1 LPNGILTLLIVVG
14 DARRGNLAPIEWPG
28 GRLPRSGSDAPRTP
42 RSAVSSARP
51 GVELAAPG
59 GKCMTRERTMV
70 VSLAVGLALLGAP
83 VASASVAAQ
92 DAGADASPADAAP
105 ATVLAFQAQIAAGDC
120 VSLGATIAELADVT
134 PTGGE
139 AAGAASAVNPATSLT
154 TVPLTLDALEASA
167 ASIFVSANGQR
178 VACGAIGGVRA
189 ADDVLVITLQP
200 VGDAGISGLA
210 FLSSDA
216 SDPSQTD
223 VSLFLDAG

>member
-1 LPNGILTLLIVVG
+1 
-14 DARRGNLAPIEWPG
+14 
-28 GRLPRSGSDAPRTP
+28 
-42 RSAVSSARP
+42 
-51 GVELAAPG
+51 
-59 GKCMTRERTMV
+59 MTRTGTIM
-70 VSLAVGLALLGAP
+70 VSLAVGLAALGARG
-83 VASASVAAQ
+83 AAATVAAH
-92 DAGADASPADAAP
+92 DAVTDATAGDAAP
-105 ATVLAFQAQIAAGDC
+105 APVIDLQAQIAAGDC
-120 VSLGATIAELADVT
+120 ASLGATIAQLADVT

-210 FLSSDA
+210 FLSSNA